1 MKYQFNG
8 FTKGANN
15 ALCFAIETAEEMGH
29 TYVGSEHL
37 LVGLLKEQEGAAAS
51 LLAARNV
58 TAEQGAELLSWD
70 LNTLIER
77 TLEAMKQSDNVE

>member
-58 TAEQGAELLSWD
+58 TAEQVADGRHQRLKTAEIQTDDQHMLRL
-70 LNTLIER
+70 
-77 TLEAMKQSDNVE
+77 